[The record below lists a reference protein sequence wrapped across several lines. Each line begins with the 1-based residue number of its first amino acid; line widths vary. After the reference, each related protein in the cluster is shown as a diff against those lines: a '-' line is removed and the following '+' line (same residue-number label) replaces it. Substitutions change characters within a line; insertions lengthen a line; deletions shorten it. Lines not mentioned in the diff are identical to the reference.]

1 MIFLCCIT
9 RVYNQRALWLFIK
22 TTEVI
27 NTEVCAYYVTCE
39 KPQQENLAC
48 KKKNS
53 LWNFL
58 KLQKSINKFFKWF
71 NPRKFHSFESK
82 SFLRGVGRVGRVGRV
97 ARRLV
102 YRSGRKLPSFA
113 KTVMFPINFT
123 YKWTICCCCCC
134 FFSFDNYFKPI
145 KSQNSAICL
154 HAVQAKPVTCSL
166 YPFNENLAQHLTYR
180 CFHSLFLPVLSNF
193 EKGSNYSALYTQS
206 RYCSRY
212 FSTFRRKKPNT
223 HYTSPMN
230 HISWIV
236 FPGSKL

>member
-1 MIFLCCIT
+1 MHIT
-9 RVYNQRALWLFIK
+9 LLTK
-22 TTEVI
+22 
-27 NTEVCAYYVTCE
+27 
-39 KPQQENLAC
+39 KPLQENLAC
-48 KKKNS
+48 
-53 LWNFL
+53 NF
-58 KLQKSINKFFKWF
+58 KGRSINFFKWF

-154 HAVQAKPVTCSL
+154 HAVQAKPVTYSL
-166 YPFNENLAQHLTYR
+166 HPFNEKLAQHLIHR
-180 CFHSLFLPVLSNF
+180 CFHSIFLPVLNNF
-193 EKGSNYSALYTQS
+193 EKDSNFSALYTVKIL
-206 RYCSRY
+206 
-212 FSTFRRKKPNT
+212 FSLFQ
-223 HYTSPMN
+223 
-230 HISWIV
+230 HI
-236 FPGSKL
+236 P